1 MGTGKGKIAVA
12 GNFGK
17 LGKVVCAA
25 SRAAKVKKIF
35 VEGLNFGFCQY
46 LLRV

>member
-17 LGKVVCAA
+17 LGKVVCVAA
-25 SRAAKVKKIF
+25 RAAKVKK
-35 VEGLNFGFCQY
+35 NFC
-46 LLRV
+46 